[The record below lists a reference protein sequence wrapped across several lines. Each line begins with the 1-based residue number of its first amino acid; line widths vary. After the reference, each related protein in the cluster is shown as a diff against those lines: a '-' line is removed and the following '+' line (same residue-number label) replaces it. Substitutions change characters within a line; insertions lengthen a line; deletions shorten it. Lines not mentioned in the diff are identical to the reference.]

1 MKKRTLLAMATGIL
15 AMSVAVVSQ
24 AAEYIFPGAG
34 GELSVPG
41 DWGDAAPGTSD
52 SITINQNG
60 SYTISS
66 DLEVDAITIT
76 ANSQSISATD
86 GVKITLN
93 AANRGNALLGKVNK
107 MNGMT
112 LSGGFYYSP
121 NGASFFPLYASNL
134 DLRQPGSTATLSGV
148 SISNL
153 YIFAAANRFNEAK
166 TTLTNGS
173 RVWMQT
179 LQVGTGVGGG
189 CTLEVTGGS
198 RLECSQHFYPDGS
211 TDNSG
216 CNLLDVFGSE
226 SYVSVGGSPYVG
238 SYSSNSTIRIRD
250 CATMKSGGFLLG
262 RNYGGNTLEFS
273 NNATGILS
281 SVEMGTVSGKPAHS
295 NMFMIASGSS
305 VTMSAKLVV
314 GTYTSDNALVV
325 DDALLTISGG
335 INLGNNKDAAA
346 TRNSITLRGRNPQ
359 IIAGAS
365 QTLTTYNTS
374 TIRFDVP
381 EEGFAGIPLQCTKYN
396 FGGDV
401 TFEVECKKFR
411 KAGGGDIVLAQA
423 TNAAWIDQSG
433 GNLASR
439 LPAMNAAQPEGCS
452 FEIKGAQIIYHAPYL
467 PPKGMRMTIR

>member
-1 MKKRTLLAMATGIL
+1 MKRQMLSAAAMGVLAIPL
-15 AMSVAVVSQ
+15 AVVSQ
-24 AAEYIFPGAG
+24 AAEFTFPGAG

-41 DWGDAAPGTSD
+41 DWGGAAPGVMD
-52 SITINQNG
+52 SITINKNG

-66 DLEVDAITIT
+66 DLEVFGIVATADSPSIT
-76 ANSQSISATD
+76 ASD
-86 GVKITLN
+86 GVKITLK
-93 AANRGNALLGKVNK
+93 AANKGNAFLGKVTK
-107 MNGMT
+107 MNGLT
-112 LSGGFYYSP
+112 LSGGFYYTP
-121 NGASFFPLYASNL
+121 NMASFFPLYASNL

-153 YIFAAANRFNEAK
+153 YIFAAANRFNDAK

-226 SYVSVGGSPYVG
+226 SYVSVGGNPYVG

-250 CATMKSGGFLLG
+250 YATMKSGGFLLG
-262 RNYGGNTLEFS
+262 RNYGGNKLEFS

-281 SVEMGTVSGKPAHS
+281 SVEIGTVSGKSAHS
-295 NMFMIASGSS
+295 NLFMIASGSS
-305 VTMSAKLVV
+305 VTMSGKLVI

-335 INLGNNKDAAA
+335 INLGSSTDAAA
-346 TRNSITLRGRNPQ
+346 TRNSITLRGRKPQ

-374 TIRFDVP
+374 TIRFEVP
-381 EEGFAGIPLQCTKYN
+381 EEGFAGIPMQCTKYN

-411 KAGGGDIVLAQA
+411 KAGGGDIVLVQA

-433 GNLASR
+433 GNLAAR
-439 LPAMNAAQPEGCS
+439 LPAMNAAQPAGCS
-452 FEIKGAQIIYHAPYL
+452 FEIKGAQIIYHASYL